1 MSQLQ
6 PPTQLQS
13 LMTGSPSSLRVEKLG
28 LMLLIILG
36 GNLVY
41 LKTAWGMPPV
51 IESLTSVL
59 ILQMVFA
66 CVYFA
71 RQPILSKFFPVPDH
85 RPHQELDH
93 EK

>member
-1 MSQLQ
+1 MSRLQ
-6 PPTQLQS
+6 PPTQIQS
-13 LMTGSPSSLRVEKLG
+13 LMAGSPSSLRADKLG

-41 LKTAWGMPPV
+41 LKTAWELPALV
-51 IESLTSVL
+51 ESLTSVL

-71 RQPILSKFFPVPDH
+71 RQPILTKLFPVTDH